1 MQNAAMT
8 FADDVISRAKSRDAL
23 RAAQL
28 YYLQDLTMEAIAHEL
43 HTSRS
48 SVSRLLSYA
57 RETGLVEVSIHSPV
71 DLLTR
76 IEREIH
82 ERYSVVARVVP
93 IADRTSDV
101 DRLERVALWAARI
114 LASLVESNMTIGV
127 AWGSTM
133 NALSRNLPAKKTHN
147 TQIVQ
152 LNGAANTRTTGLL
165 YSTEILNRFGVAF
178 GADVQQFPVPALFD
192 DPATKEALWRER
204 SILRVLAIQS
214 GMDLAVFGLGAAAAS
229 VPSHVYAGGYF
240 DPADYDSLSSA
251 NVVGDVATVFYRADG
266 SDDGISLNARS
277 SGPSLATLRTV
288 PRRFCIVSG
297 NSKLN
302 SLRGALAGGLIT
314 DLVVDEN
321 TARRLVDS
329 AE

>member
-1 MQNAAMT
+1 MT
-8 FADDVISRAKSRDAL
+8 FTEDASSQVRLRDAL

-48 SVSRLLSYA
+48 SVSRLLSFA

-76 IEREIH
+76 LEREIR

-101 DRLERVALWAARI
+101 DRLERVALSAARI
-114 LASLVESNMTIGV
+114 LAGLVDSNMTVGV

-192 DPATKEALWRER
+192 DPATKQALWRER

-214 GMDLAVFGLGAAAAS
+214 SMDLAVFGLGAAAAS

-240 DPADYDSLSSA
+240 DPTDYELLSA
-251 NVVGDVATVFYRADG
+251 AGVVGDVATVFYRADG

-277 SGPSLATLRTV
+277 SGPSLTELRTV

-297 NSKLN
+297 DSKLA

-314 DLVVDEN
+314 DLVVDEG
-321 TARRLVDS
+321 TARHLVDTQS
-329 AE
+329 

>member
-1 MQNAAMT
+1 
-8 FADDVISRAKSRDAL
+8 
-23 RAAQL
+23 
-28 YYLQDLTMEAIAHEL
+28 MEAIAHEL

>member
-1 MQNAAMT
+1 MT

-214 GMDLAVFGLGAAAAS
+214 GMDLAAFGLGAAAAS

-266 SDDGISLNARS
+266 SDDEIGRAH
-277 SGPSLATLRTV
+277 V
-288 PRRFCIVSG
+288 
-297 NSKLN
+297 
-302 SLRGALAGGLIT
+302 
-314 DLVVDEN
+314 
-321 TARRLVDS
+321 
-329 AE
+329 